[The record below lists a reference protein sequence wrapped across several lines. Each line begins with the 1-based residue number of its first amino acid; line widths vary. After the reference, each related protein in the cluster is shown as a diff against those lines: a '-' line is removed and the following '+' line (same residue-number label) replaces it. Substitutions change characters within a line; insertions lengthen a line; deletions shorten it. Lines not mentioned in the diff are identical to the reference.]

1 MLNEI
6 LECGVN
12 ALAVNI
18 IHYRDVG
25 ELGIQAKL
33 GKVAFLHF
41 PCWCHSPPR
50 LPCWCHSPPRLSSPS
65 ILAHLPFLHLL
76 LVDGRLWWPLV
87 ERPYCQQEEKT
98 VIFEFDPMH
107 QNPFL
112 LVAFE
117 CAISSSFRSLGYH
130 DQVKQEGPLPRVRDD
145 SARIAGVTF
154 SLLSSIRSKMP
165 LSLRNTVFQII
176 DSLTWC

>member
-41 PCWCHSPPR
+41 
-50 LPCWCHSPPRLSSPS
+50 PCWCHSPPRLSSPS

-98 VIFEFDPMH
+98 VIFEFDQN
-107 QNPFL
+107 QNPYL
-112 LVAFE
+112 LMTFE
-117 CAISSSFRSLGYH
+117 CAIASSFHSLGYH

-154 SLLSSIRSKMP
+154 SP
-165 LSLRNTVFQII
+165 
-176 DSLTWC
+176 

>member
-33 GKVAFLHF
+33 GKAAFLHF
-41 PCWCHSPPR
+41 
-50 LPCWCHSPPRLSSPS
+50 PCWCHSPPRLSSPS

-76 LVDGRLWWPLV
+76 LVNGRLWWPLV

-98 VIFEFDPMH
+98 VIFEYGVSNSLPYDDIWMCNIFSFSQPWIPRPSKAGRSTTESEGWFCSYRWGNIFPFPAQSD
-107 QNPFL
+107 QN
-112 LVAFE
+112 
-117 CAISSSFRSLGYH
+117 C
-130 DQVKQEGPLPRVRDD
+130 
-145 SARIAGVTF
+145 
-154 SLLSSIRSKMP
+154 
-165 LSLRNTVFQII
+165 LSLPVIQF
-176 DSLTWC
+176 S